1 MIQIQLRPEI
11 EAQLAA
17 EARARG
23 MSLETYVRVVVEERL
38 SDRKA
43 AKKQPRS
50 AVEAMLSFA
59 GKHGLT
65 LGGASLKDMVHE
77 GHKY

>member
-1 MIQIQLRPEI
+1 MIRIQLRPET
-11 EAQLAA
+11 EAQLSA

-23 MSLETYVRVVVEERL
+23 MTLETYVRVVVEERL
-38 SDRKA
+38 SHRQTDQ
-43 AKKQPRS
+43 KQHHR

-59 GKHGLT
+59 DRHGRK
-65 LGGASLKDMVHE
+65 LGGASLKDAAHE